1 MREELTMNLK
11 DLEKIIKLVE
21 SANINQF
28 KLEEDGTT
36 IEITKVDRTVVA
48 PVHHQVYTQSAP
60 VAAAPVAK
68 AVPAEAPAKANPKSL
83 EDNEVAILSP
93 MVGAFY
99 GASSPDSPNFV
110 KVGDHV
116 KKGDTVCILEAMKL
130 FNEIESEFD
139 GTVVR
144 ILAKNE
150 DTVEYGQILMVLKKD
165 A

>member
-1 MREELTMNLK
+1 MNLK

-36 IEITKVDRTVVA
+36 IEIIKEDRSI
-48 PVHHQVYTQSAP
+48 PIHHQVMVPSAP
-60 VAAAPVAK
+60 VVASVPAAAPVATV
-68 AVPAEAPAKANPKSL
+68 ATPVASSSREAAE
-83 EDNEVAILSP
+83 NEVAILSP
-93 MVGAFY
+93 MVGAY
-99 GASSPDSPNFV
+99 YAAASPDSPDFV

-130 FNEIESEFD
+130 FNEIESEFS

-150 DTVEYGQILMVLKKD
+150 DAVEFGQPLMILKKD

>member
-1 MREELTMNLK
+1 MNLK

-21 SANINQF
+21 GANINQF

-36 IEITKVDRTVVA
+36 IEITKVDRTTSV
-48 PVHHQVYTQSAP
+48 PIQHQVIVPSAP
-60 VAAAPVAK
+60 VAAVPLERVLPVEVPIK
-68 AVPAEAPAKANPKSL
+68 ATSPQDVAE
-83 EDNEVAILSP
+83 NEVAILSP
-93 MVGAFY
+93 MVGAY
-99 GASSPDSPNFV
+99 YAAASPDTPDFV

-116 KKGDTVCILEAMKL
+116 KKGETVCILEAMKL

-139 GTVVR
+139 GTVLR

-150 DTVEYGQILMVLKKD
+150 DAIEFGQPLMILKKD

>member
-1 MREELTMNLK
+1 MNLK

-21 SANINQF
+21 GANINQL

-36 IEITKVDRTVVA
+36 IEITKVDRSVPVSYHHPVVMPTATKTVVA
-48 PVHHQVYTQSAP
+48 EPSAKADP
-60 VAAAPVAK
+60 SAAA
-68 AVPAEAPAKANPKSL
+68 
-83 EDNEVAILSP
+83 DNELTITSP

-99 GASSPDSPNFV
+99 AASSPDTPNFV

-116 KKGDTVCILEAMKL
+116 KKGDTVCIIEAMKL

-150 DTVEYGQILMVLKKD
+150 DTVEFGQPLMILKKD